1 MAATSGC
8 DPQGTGHRGQGQ
20 GEEFKRA
27 RARARAEH
35 TSIQTLFL
43 AVAVHIATLALL
55 CSLWRGGPSCLQT
68 SSSWG
73 EESAGLPEVSR
84 RKKKE
89 GAIKHTEVAQP
100 VGEFKSA
107 SACWQF
113 AGRHLVPD

>member
-1 MAATSGC
+1 MRSCGGDLGVRSSG
-8 DPQGTGHRGQGQ
+8 DRARGKNSRGQ
-20 GEEFKRA
+20 
-27 RARARAEH
+27 
-35 TSIQTLFL
+35 SIQTLFL
-43 AVAVHIATLALL
+43 AVAVHIATLGSL

-68 SSSWG
+68 SSFWG

-84 RKKKE
+84 RKEKE

-100 VGEFKSA
+100 VGEFNGA

>member
-1 MAATSGC
+1 
-8 DPQGTGHRGQGQ
+8 
-20 GEEFKRA
+20 
-27 RARARAEH
+27 
-35 TSIQTLFL
+35 
-43 AVAVHIATLALL
+43 VHIATLALL

-84 RKKKE
+84 RKEKE

-100 VGEFKSA
+100 VGDFNGA